1 MKKLCF
7 GLMLLGTLA
16 AAPQAALAASDTTVG
31 VGGGAVAGALVAGPV
46 GAVVGAVVG
55 GFMGANSDRVRPRR
69 ARRVR
74 AVRPGRQ
81 AGILRDNGRAAAR
94 RTEAPRPAAE
104 PVTTATVAKP
114 ATTWQNPR

>member
-7 GLMLLGTLA
+7 GLMLLATL
-16 AAPQAALAASDTTVG
+16 AAPQAALAASDTTIG

-81 AGILRDNGRAAAR
+81 AGIARDTSRTGAR
-94 RTEAPRPAAE
+94 RTEAPRAAAE